1 MNRKKK
7 NHFTEKELIILEIY
21 FKAVANRKR
30 MKILSLIQKEPGITV
45 YKITEMLGIQYQ
57 TVASHLQKL
66 WRAGLIDK
74 KYRDTDVMHTI
85 THKGE
90 MFLNFAERLLK

>member
-1 MNRKKK
+1 MK
-7 NHFTEKELIILEIY
+7 FTEKQIKLLEIY

-30 MKILSLIQKEPGITV
+30 IKILSLVQEEPGITV
-45 YKITEMLGIQYQ
+45 FKITEMLGIQYQ

-85 THKGE
+85 TRKGE
-90 MFLNFAERLLK
+90 MFLNFAERLLR